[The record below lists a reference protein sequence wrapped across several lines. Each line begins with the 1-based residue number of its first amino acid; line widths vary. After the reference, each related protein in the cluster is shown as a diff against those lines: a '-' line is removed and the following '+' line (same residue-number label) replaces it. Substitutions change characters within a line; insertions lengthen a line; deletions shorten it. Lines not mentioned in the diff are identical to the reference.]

1 MRSISTHKF
10 LNLKAKLILYRQGN
24 KKFNDFYYALKI
36 ITKYGVQ
43 KKNFLFVE
51 GIIRLIFQC

>member
-43 KKNFLFVE
+43 KK
-51 GIIRLIFQC
+51 IFFSLKVSLD